1 MRVLLINILL
11 FLLFAPEIPAQS
23 IGTYLGD
30 EEILNAQT
38 KQVNQFFRRFN
49 CEEST
54 DGKRYYPG
62 DSLYRHPDL
71 REKYLNIL
79 FDESNYLLKN
89 DLKNSFIEQVLNN
102 DPPIWL
108 DFHGGNWFAEV
119 SARFRYMGEEMPV
132 ILFMK
137 LQEEKIG
144 SKWVLTN
151 VYFAPFAELF
161 FNHTPA
167 DQKFLHPLS
176 HELDFMNLIHVFKDP
191 DFVEQY
197 TSNEYQP
204 DFLTLFIYEIKKNNL
219 EFITVQ
225 NVKFHFFQIDGWYME
240 LAEFNRPGY
249 NSGWLISKLLEISA
263 SDKEILMNWI
273 YHE

>member
-1 MRVLLINILL
+1 MKKVLTWFFLII
-11 FLLFAPEIPAQS
+11 LFAPELPAQS

-54 DGKRYYPG
+54 QGERYYPG
-62 DSLYRHPDL
+62 DKLYRDPVL

-79 FDESNYLLKN
+79 FDNENYLLSDEIKET
-89 DLKNSFIEQVLNN
+89 FIDYVLDEDNQRF
-102 DPPIWL
+102 L
-108 DFHGGNWFAEV
+108 EFHGGDWFAEV
-119 SARFRYMGEEMPV
+119 STRFRWKGEEMPV

-137 LQEEKIG
+137 LQEEEIG

-151 VYFAPFAELF
+151 VYFSPFEELF
-161 FNHTPA
+161 FNGGTE

-176 HELDFMNLIHVFKDP
+176 HELDFMNLITVFKDAE
-191 DFVEQY
+191 FVELY
-197 TSNEYQP
+197 TSREYKP
-204 DFLTLFIYEIKKNNL
+204 DYLTLFIYEIKQKNL
-219 EFITVQ
+219 EFMNVQ
-225 NVKFHFFQIDGWYME
+225 KVKFHFFQIDRWYFE
-240 LAEFNRPGY
+240 LEEFNREGA
-249 NSGWLISKLLEISA
+249 NAGWLISRLLKISDN
-263 SDKEILMNWI
+263 DKKILMNYI